1 MKKLLYTQN
10 NISWLPLDAT
20 IETYLSDEEPP
31 AELCSSAYALVF
43 KDGML
48 LQSDL
53 REGERP
59 TRILDIPGGHC
70 DEGELPVL
78 CAVRETFEETG
89 VRVSD
94 PKLVAWK
101 KITIKS
107 EKPEDYRYPYPT
119 SYMAYYLCQI
129 AEETDFAGNDE
140 VHGRVWLAPDEYEKS
155 PWYLEEKVMVDE
167 IIKEYKL

>member
-1 MKKLLYTQN
+1 M
-10 NISWLPLDAT
+10 

-43 KDGML
+43 KDGAML
-48 LQSDL
+48 QTDL

-70 DEGELPVL
+70 DLGENPID

-89 VRVSD
+89 IRVRN
-94 PKLVAWK
+94 PKLVAYK
-101 KITIKS
+101 KITINS
-107 EKPEDYRYPYPT
+107 AKPDGYRYPYPV
-119 SYMAYYLCQI
+119 SYMSYYLCQI
-129 AEETDFAGNDE
+129 AEETEFAGNDE